1 LHRVPELG
9 PSWTPAAA
17 IKQLVWERPG
27 NDRFDVNGYRE
38 EGSTTTPFD
47 MHVRNRTSRYHVVI
61 QAAQK
66 LAHRNPSVASRAEEL
81 IRKFEQ
87 KIEEHK
93 RFIIENG
100 VDPVEIAQWRWHNET

>member
-1 LHRVPELG
+1 MKSDDIVLRIPR
-9 PSWTPAAA
+9 T
-17 IKQLVWERPG
+17 RPG
-27 NDRFDVNGYRE
+27 AR
-38 EGSTTTPFD
+38 
-47 MHVRNRTSRYHVVI
+47 RYHAVI

-66 LAHRNPSVASRAEEL
+66 LAYRNPKVASRGEEL

-100 VDPVEIAQWRWHNET
+100 VDPVEIAQWRWSNGQ